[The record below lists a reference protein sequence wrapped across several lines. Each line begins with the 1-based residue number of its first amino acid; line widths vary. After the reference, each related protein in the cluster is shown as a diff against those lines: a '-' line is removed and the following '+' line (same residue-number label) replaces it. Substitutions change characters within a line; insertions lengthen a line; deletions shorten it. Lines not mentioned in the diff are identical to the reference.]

1 MPSRRRSSRLL
12 NSRGDTCTSQT
23 RRPIH
28 WISSRRCSDSDVRDQ
43 SGTCVRSGWEWRLCH
58 TSEGKIA
65 VITGAGR
72 GIGRACATRFA
83 QEGADVVLLDVAGD
97 IPGIPYRMGTREQ
110 LARTAALCR
119 QHGAAVLDMAC
130 DVRDRAAVDQAV
142 ERAVARFGR
151 LDILVNN
158 AGVCGPSGKVIDQVG
173 DDEWT
178 LMLDVNL
185 NGPMRMIRATVPY
198 MTQLGGGSVINIAST
213 AGLVGYRR
221 FSAYVT
227 AKHGLLGLTR
237 AAALDYAPVGI
248 RVNAI
253 CPGSVRDDPELKPA
267 CWQRLY
273 AAWGFQKAREPRCSS
288 TASPLGSW
296 WMLSR
301 SPPPQ
306 SIWPVMTP
314 PAPRVQ
320 RKSSTAATQLSDHKS
335 PQRPDRE
342 S

>member
-1 MPSRRRSSRLL
+1 MRLK
-12 NSRGDTCTSQT
+12 
-23 RRPIH
+23 
-28 WISSRRCSDSDVRDQ
+28 
-43 SGTCVRSGWEWRLCH
+43 
-58 TSEGKIA
+58 GKIA

-253 CPGSVRDDPELKPA
+253 CPGSVRDDPELEASMLAEIVRSLGVPEGQGTEVFLYGQPTRQLVDAQQVAAAAVHLA
-267 CWQRLY
+267 CDDS
-273 AAWGFQKAREPRCSS
+273 AG
-288 TASPLGSW
+288 TTG
-296 WMLSR
+296 
-301 SPPPQ
+301 
-306 SIWPVMTP
+306 
-314 PAPRVQ
+314 
-320 RKSSTAATQLSDHKS
+320 ATQVIDGGYTAI
-335 PQRPDRE
+335 
-342 S
+342 